1 LHSLPDDHWRKEKV
15 QQRSAGDEFLEHG
28 SGPLCRSVIWENL
41 PMILANQLRE
51 LQRQARLPLQ
61 AHPSLCVESR
71 MLRRS
76 IVVRAR
82 RNW

>member
-1 LHSLPDDHWRKEKV
+1 M
-15 QQRSAGDEFLEHG
+15 
-28 SGPLCRSVIWENL
+28 WENL